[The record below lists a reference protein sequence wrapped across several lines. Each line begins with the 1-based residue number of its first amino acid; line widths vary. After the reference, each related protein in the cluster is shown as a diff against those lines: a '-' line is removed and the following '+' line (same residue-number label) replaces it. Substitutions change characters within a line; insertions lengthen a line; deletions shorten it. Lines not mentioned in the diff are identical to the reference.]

1 VPQLQLALFPEG
13 ITPINGE
20 IGCECREG
28 VATYFY
34 GHLPLFQHPAA
45 DRASFRIV
53 TSQMILNGTV
63 READIVRTFGVPR
76 ITVRRSVEKLREEG
90 MESFFIDR
98 RRGSARVVQGE
109 VREQAQQWLQ
119 QGVSVPEIARRLQV
133 KANTLHKAIRQG
145 RLHQPKRSVVP
156 AATTAI
162 STKSERSEA
171 DSAAPMGYA
180 TTRSLDRVAAAMGMM
195 EAAPIEFAA
204 AQDVPE
210 GGVLLALPALLA
222 VGLLRHTPE
231 LYSLRPGFY
240 GITSIFLLLALMAL
254 ARIRSVEQLRY
265 AAPGEWGQLLGL
277 DRIPEV
283 RTLRA
288 KLQLLCQQAGRALD
302 WNIRL
307 AQEWIAAQQ
316 ESELVFYSDAHVRVY
331 HGDLTPLPRHYVARE
346 RLCLR
351 ATTDYWINA
360 MDGQPFLFINKAV
373 DPGLLATLR
382 QDLVPF
388 LQAHA
393 PVNEE
398 LQRQLDADRLQH
410 RFTLV
415 FDREAYSPEFFREM
429 KAQRIAIL
437 SYHKFPGEPW
447 AESEFSEQTV
457 ALAGGEV
464 VTMKLAERGTMLSDK
479 LWLREVRKLT
489 ESGHQV
495 SILSTNY
502 RADYTVLAVSM
513 FARWAQEN
521 FYKYMREHYSLD
533 RLVEYGTEPLPE
545 SVLVV
550 NPAWRGLDQ
559 QMRRKSGQLQ
569 RQQALFA
576 QLSFQEPLSDSA
588 LQRFERKKGQL
599 RETIEGLNHEL
610 AALKQR
616 RKETPHHLSV
626 KELPET
632 ERFSR
637 LATERKHFVD
647 TVKLISYRAE
657 VSMASLLRDRL
668 ARHDDAHALL
678 RQIYTSE
685 VDLLP
690 DMEAKTLTVRL
701 HHLTQA
707 AHDEAARHLC
717 EELNATKTIFPGT
730 ELRLVYQV
738 GSNHIPRDQEV

>member
-1 VPQLQLALFPEG
+1 
-13 ITPINGE
+13 
-20 IGCECREG
+20 
-28 VATYFY
+28 
-34 GHLPLFQHPAA
+34 
-45 DRASFRIV
+45 
-53 TSQMILNGTV
+53 MILNGTV

-76 ITVRRSVEKLREEG
+76 ITVRRSVRKLQQQG
-90 MESFFIDR
+90 VGSFFVDR
-98 RRGSARVVQGE
+98 RRGSARVVKGE
-109 VREQAQQWLQ
+109 LREQARQLLE
-119 QGVSVPEIARRLQV
+119 QGVGVPEIAQRLQV

-145 RLHQPKRSVVP
+145 RLRQPERPVGSAP
-156 AATTAI
+156 APAT
-162 STKSERSEA
+162 SKSERSEA

-180 TTRSLDRVAAAMGMM
+180 TTRSLERVAAAMGML

-222 VGLLRHTPE
+222 LGLLRHSQN
-231 LYSLRPGFY
+231 LYALPNGFY

-288 KLQLLCQQAGRALD
+288 KLQLLCQQAGRALE

-307 AQEWIAAQQ
+307 AREWMAAQQ
-316 ESELVFYSDAHVRVY
+316 ESELVYYADAHVRVY

-388 LQAHA
+388 LEAHA
-393 PVNEE
+393 PMTEP
-398 LQRQLDADRLQH
+398 LQRKLDADRLQH

-447 AESEFSEQTV
+447 PEQEFTEQTV
-457 ALAGGEV
+457 SLVSGEA
-464 VTMKLAERGTMLSDK
+464 VTMKLAERGSMLSGK
-479 LWLREVRKLT
+479 LWLREVRKLS

-502 RADYTVLAVSM
+502 RADYTVLAASM
-513 FARWAQEN
+513 FARWSQEN

-533 RLVEYGTEPLPE
+533 RLVEYGTEPLAE
-545 SVLVV
+545 SVQVV
-550 NPAWRGLDQ
+550 NPAWRELDRQ
-559 QMRRKSGQLQ
+559 IRCKGGRLQ
-569 RQQALFA
+569 RQQALFT

-588 LQRFERKKGQL
+588 VRRFERKKGQL
-599 RETIEGLNHEL
+599 RETIEGLSQEV

-616 RKETPHHLSV
+616 RKEMPHHLSV

-647 TVKLISYRAE
+647 TIKLISYRAE
-657 VSMASLLRDRL
+657 ASMASLLRDHL

-678 RQIYTSE
+678 RQIYTTE
-685 VDLLP
+685 VDLFP
-690 DMEAKTLTVRL
+690 DLEAKTLTVQL

-717 EELNATKTIFPGT
+717 EELNATATIFPGT

-738 GSNHIPRDQEV
+738 GSNHVPRDPEV